1 MTLAILSFYVWRKMS
16 SARSGTRTEDG
27 KVYMALSNDGSQTKI
42 YGNRH
47 QLLEEKRRQLSE
59 DVGRNAACL
68 LDELD
73 SRGLISRGDYNDAK
87 LIARGQDC
95 VGSLIEIFLAAG
107 EMACQKFLDTLY
119 AVKDKY
125 QHMEGFFNELDQ
137 LSIVVVEGTS
147 LRHIRKKKPRLK
159 EWISKDP
166 DSLLD
171 KMHHN
176 GLITTIEFERIKG
189 APGALECAG
198 SLLDF
203 VLDGGEEKCEQL
215 LSILRGMTIYSRVDQ
230 WLQFLDAK
238 LNFDEDSTI
247 SSQDE
252 CNKIVVVPGNA
263 LHVIRGKKPDL
274 KRWLGRNPSHFLDE
288 LSTKTFVSKVVL
300 SEAKKN
306 PQQLERVCLLLDYF
320 IDGGERK
327 CQKLLETLQDL
338 KEKYPEIKHWLHRLE
353 DEAQIVVVEEDI
365 EEQISRNRD
374 NLIQW
379 ISKDPTFLLDEM
391 DSKWYI
397 ERRVYTQVRD
407 KRDGVEGASFLLDHF
422 VSGGQGYQKLLV
434 ALRAVQRH
442 YDPKLRTWLDKLKC
456 PGATS
461 SPTVR
466 DNRIVVVPG
475 NALHVIRGKKPEL
488 KRWLGKNSSPLLKEL
503 DKKKLLSPDILA
515 RARSISSELERAGS
529 LLDHFID
536 GEEKKCH
543 QLLCTLQDLKSCY
556 PEVNVWLE
564 TLAKEAHI
572 VVVEEE
578 TEAAVQGKKDEL
590 KAWIALDPSFL
601 LDEIDSKWYAQ
612 RSFYI
617 TAKNMESK
625 EECAACI
632 LDHFIDG
639 EAGYQKLLVALRAVQ
654 DHYPQELHV
663 WLDNLGSSK
672 NQRNRGGS
680 QSSHSSGDFPVTVE
694 FS

>member
-1 MTLAILSFYVWRKMS
+1 QFRGFDCELEGGLSHCLSCFEGRTYTDTSNNADACSACRTCAREEELVAPCTAKHDTACQCRDGFYRSPQSGACELVD
-16 SARSGTRTEDG
+16 SGTRTEDG
-27 KVYMALSNDGSQTKI
+27 KVYMSLSNDSSQTKS
-42 YGNRH
+42 YGNRQH
-47 QLLEEKRRQLSE
+47 LLNEKRRQLSE

-73 SRGLISRGDYNDAK
+73 SRGLISRGDYSDAK
-87 LIARGQDC
+87 LIASGQES
-95 VGSLIEIFLAAG
+95 VASLIEVFLTAG

-119 AVKDKY
+119 AVRDKY
-125 QHMEGFFNELDQ
+125 QHMDGFFNELDQ
-137 LSIVVVEGTS
+137 LSIVAVEGTS
-147 LRHIRKKKPRLK
+147 QRHIRKKKPRLK

-166 DSLLD
+166 DFLLD
-171 KMHHN
+171 KMLHN
-176 GLITTIEFERIKG
+176 RLITTIEFERIKRK
-189 APGALECAG
+189 PGALECA
-198 SLLDF
+198 
-203 VLDGGEEKCEQL
+203 
-215 LSILRGMTIYSRVDQ
+215 
-230 WLQFLDAK
+230 
-238 LNFDEDSTI
+238 DES
-247 SSQDE
+247 
-252 CNKIVVVPGNA
+252 NKIVVVPGNA
-263 LHVIRGKKPDL
+263 LHVIRGKKPEL
-274 KRWLGRNPSHFLDE
+274 KRWLGRNPAYFLDE
-288 LSTKTFVSKVVL
+288 LNTKTFVSKDVL
-300 SEAKKN
+300 SKAKKN
-306 PQQLERVCLLLDYF
+306 PQQLEGVCLLLDYF

-353 DEAQIVVVEEDI
+353 DEAEIVVVEEDI

-407 KRDGVEGASFLLDHF
+407 KKEGLECASFLLDHF

-442 YDPKLRTWLDKLKC
+442 YDPKLRTWLDKLN
-456 PGATS
+456 
-461 SPTVR
+461 
-466 DNRIVVVPG
+466 NRIVVVPG

-488 KRWLGKNSSPLLKEL
+488 KRWLGKDSSPLLEEL
-503 DKKKLLSPDILA
+503 NKKHLLSPEVLS
-515 RARSISSELERAGS
+515 RARSISSELERAGF

-543 QLLCTLQDLKSCY
+543 QLLCMLQDLRSCY

-564 TLAKEAHI
+564 TLANEAHI
-572 VVVEEE
+572 VVVEQE

-617 TAKNMESK
+617 TAKSMESK
-625 EECAACI
+625 HECSAYI
-632 LDHFIDG
+632 LEHFIDG

-654 DHYPQELHV
+654 DHYPQELRV
-663 WLDNLGSSK
+663 WLDNLGK
-672 NQRNRGGS
+672 
-680 QSSHSSGDFPVTVE
+680 F
-694 FS
+694 